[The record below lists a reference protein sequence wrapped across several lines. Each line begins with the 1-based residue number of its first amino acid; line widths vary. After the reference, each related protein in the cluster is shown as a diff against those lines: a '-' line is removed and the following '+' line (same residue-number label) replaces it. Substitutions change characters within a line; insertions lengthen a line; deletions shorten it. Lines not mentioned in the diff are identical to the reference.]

1 MNKAGTNGAINYHAH
16 QKFFL
21 ASFNIQF
28 LKHYQLLLVNFKN
41 RAHFPFVSAFVIYNF
56 LSLCYE
62 YLGGEM
68 AILSEIRG
76 RPIK

>member
-1 MNKAGTNGAINYHAH
+1 MVQLIIMHIKS
-16 QKFFL
+16 FFWL
-21 ASFNIQF
+21 VLTDSFKNI
-28 LKHYQLLLVNFKN
+28 QLLLVNFKN
-41 RAHFPFVSAFVIYNF
+41 RAHFSFVSAFVIYNF